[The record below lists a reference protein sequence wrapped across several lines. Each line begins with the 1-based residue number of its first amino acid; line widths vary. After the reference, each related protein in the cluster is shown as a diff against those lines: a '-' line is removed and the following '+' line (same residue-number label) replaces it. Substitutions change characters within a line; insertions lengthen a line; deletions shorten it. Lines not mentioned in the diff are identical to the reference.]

1 MGNAGRE
8 MGMYR
13 LLILSQ
19 RDVLGQK
26 WQRLSFAA
34 CKHIVYPNLRP
45 LIASVALPGTRCGDL
60 DALGCEF
67 SVPLEKLLILIG
79 YILVS

>member
-34 CKHIVYPNLRP
+34 CKHIVYPHLRA
-45 LIASVALPGTRCGDL
+45 LIASVALPGHFTQMTINYGPFCPIYGFL
-60 DALGCEF
+60 DQRKH
-67 SVPLEKLLILIG
+67 PEK
-79 YILVS
+79 S